1 MSSSPILERLGYSAN
16 DRLVITHADDIGMCQ
31 ASIQAYEDLFAFGTL
46 KSGAVMVP
54 CPWFPAAA
62 AMQERN
68 PAYDL
73 GVHLVL
79 TSEWDLYRWRPL
91 TAGVTGSSLVDEE
104 GFFPRSDSEVQERG
118 DPEEAGAEL
127 AAQVQR
133 ALKFGIDVTHIDTHM
148 GAVAHPKFIPAYI
161 QLTTQFRVPPL
172 IPKGNVEMYQ
182 SFGMDEATAQFL
194 VQLTVSLEEQGIV
207 LVDFAAGLPLDA
219 PDGQLEAAR
228 RMFGSLE
235 AGLTHFIIHPSID
248 TPELRAITPDWESRV
263 SNYRV
268 FLNDAFRKFLEEE
281 DIKLI
286 GYREVREA
294 MRQMSA

>member
-1 MSSSPILERLGYSAN
+1 MSSTFLEKLGYSAN

-31 ASIQAYEDLFAFGTL
+31 ASIQAYQDLFAFGTL

-62 AMQERN
+62 AMQKRN
-68 PAYDL
+68 PSYDL

-104 GFFPRSDSEVQERG
+104 GFFPRSDAEVQERG
-118 DPEEAGAEL
+118 DPEEAEAEL
-127 AAQVQR
+127 LAQVRR
-133 ALKFGIDVTHIDTHM
+133 ALQFGIDVTHIDTHM
-148 GAVAHPKFIPAYI
+148 GAVAYPKFIPAYI
-161 QLTTQFRVPPL
+161 RLATQFRLPPL
-172 IPKGNVEMYQ
+172 IPKGDVEMYK

-194 VQLTVSLEEQGIV
+194 VQLTASLEAQGMV

-219 PDGQLEAAR
+219 PDGQLEVAK
-228 RMFGSLE
+228 RMFGALRP
-235 AGLTHFIIHPSID
+235 GLTHFILHPSVD

-263 SNYRV
+263 ANYKV
-268 FLNDAFRKFLEEE
+268 FLSDAFRKFLEEE
-281 DIKLI
+281 GIQLI

-294 MRQMSA
+294 MRQSTSA